1 MSDPVASR
9 RLDGKV
15 CLITGG
21 ASGQGAAEAALFA
34 CHGAHVFITDV
45 SVASGE
51 RVASTVGATFLEH
64 DVSSAAGWLR
74 VTERIVAETGRI
86 DVLVN
91 NAGILQQSTLTAT
104 SPEMWD
110 RIVAV
115 NQTGT
120 YLGMH
125 TVAPHMTRHRSGS
138 IINVSS
144 VAGLMGSL
152 FFGYCAT
159 KWAIRGM
166 TRSAARELG
175 PSGVR
180 VNSIHPGMIETP
192 MTADM
197 DLAPAT
203 KGVPLQRSASADE
216 VAHLALF
223 LASDASSYASGAE
236 FVLDGGW
243 SAGH

>member
-1 MSDPVASR
+1 VTERGATR

-15 CLITGG
+15 CLITGAAG
-21 ASGQGAAEAALFA
+21 GQGAAEAALFA
-34 CHGAHVFITDV
+34 QHGAKVYITDV
-45 SVASGE
+45 
-51 RVASTVGATFLEH
+51 TVTAGQETAAATGATFLEH
-64 DVSSAAGWLR
+64 DVASAAGWAD
-74 VTERIVAETGRI
+74 VVGHVIAATGRI

-91 NAGILQQSTLTAT
+91 NAGILHESTLSATA
-104 SPEMWD
+104 PEMWD

-120 YLGMH
+120 YLGMY
-125 TVAPHMTRHRSGS
+125 TVAPHMADRQSGS

-175 PSGVR
+175 PSGIR
-180 VNSIHPGMIETP
+180 VNSIHPGVIETP
-192 MTADM
+192 MTAGM
-197 DLAPAT
+197 NLTAAT
-203 KGVPLQRSASADE
+203 KSVPLQRSANAGE
-216 VAHLALF
+216 VAQLALF